1 MRYDIR
7 EIKAGDTV
15 YIKDTKIK
23 ALVLSTELV
32 AGKWICTLEGWPGK
46 VMMDSIEVIS
56 QQN

>member
-7 EIKAGDTV
+7 QIKAGDTV

-32 AGKWICTLEGWPGK
+32 AGVWVCTLQGWPGK
-46 VMMDSIEVIS
+46 VMMDSIEAIS